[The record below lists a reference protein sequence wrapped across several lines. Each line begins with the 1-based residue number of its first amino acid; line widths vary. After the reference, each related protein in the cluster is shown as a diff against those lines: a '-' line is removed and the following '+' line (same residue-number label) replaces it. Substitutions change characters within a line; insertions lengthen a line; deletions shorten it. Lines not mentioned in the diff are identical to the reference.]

1 MLFNF
6 ILMISQAYTVDPIQ
20 FLLFT
25 ENGPMR
31 ETILLRNGPLLSGD
45 T

>member
-1 MLFNF
+1 
-6 ILMISQAYTVDPIQ
+6 MISQAYTVDPIQ

-25 ENGPMR
+25 ENGPML
-31 ETILLRNGPLLSGD
+31 ENILLGSGTLLSGD

>member
-1 MLFNF
+1 
-6 ILMISQAYTVDPIQ
+6 MISQAYTAGTIQ

-31 ETILLRNGPLLSGD
+31 ENMLLRNGTLLSGD